1 MIQFCLL
8 LKRAPHVGGWR
19 NGRQIATFSIGQH
32 KKWFCFNALRL
43 FLSFDASNK
52 VTNKCKKIGENVST
66 LSLPDSS
73 AKFRGTKYVTQQ
85 EVEESQGGGVGS
97 GWNDQTGAAPP
108 ASIEWRSTDFGNNSG
123 ASAFRLFFHH
133 FFLFF
138 YEFIKFSW
146 KTLSDLIFFVFIA
159 TASGFRIPAQKK

>member
-19 NGRQIATFSIGQH
+19 NGKQIATFSIGQH

-43 FLSFDASNK
+43 FLCFDASNK

-123 ASAFRLFFHH
+123 ASAFRLFFSS
-133 FFLFF
+133 FFF
-138 YEFIKFSW
+138 YFF
-146 KTLSDLIFFVFIA
+146 TNLSNFHGKHCQI
-159 TASGFRIPAQKK
+159 